1 MFKSL
6 LLKGRALCLL
16 LCCMVS
22 SLVVTAQTRHTGKV
36 IGSDD
41 KLPVVG
47 ASVRI
52 KGTNVGTVTDINGDF
67 AINVNPGNVLVVSYI
82 GYQSTEVTVQGNQ
95 SITISLQPAN
105 STLNE
110 VVVTGYT
117 SQRKKDISGSV
128 AVVDVADAKKIPT
141 TSSEQLL
148 QGQASGVTVINSGA
162 PGAPSTV
169 FVRGVGGFGN
179 TAPLY
184 VIDGVQTGDMSLVN
198 PNDIESISV
207 LKDAGAAAIY
217 GVSGGNGVIVVT
229 TKKGKAGKTT
239 ISYDGYYGTQLPLS
253 GNVWHLMNP
262 EQQSE
267 LAFRAGDK
275 ATEALYPGG
284 AGVIPTYGYHGTTG
298 VPIFG
303 AAGVTS
309 DPNILQYYKF
319 DASNPGN
326 DFLVQKFATGAGTD
340 WFHTV
345 FKQVPEQ
352 QHTITGS
359 GGNDKSTYLFSL
371 GYVNQQG
378 TLISTYEKRYQ
389 ARVNTNFSVLNN
401 HVRFG
406 ENGFVTYKENNGGY
420 NGSFQNEGSLIAY
433 TYREMPIVPQFDVQG
448 HYGGAY
454 DGPTGEPLGNGSN
467 PYAIAEN
474 ALTNN
479 AHFVYVQGN
488 IFAEAD
494 LAKYFTVHTSIG
506 GQLYNQYYWNLGY
519 NPYYDYESHGNPNS
533 ASENEQM
540 LSNYNW
546 TNTIV
551 YKETFGKHNIQ
562 VLGGYEQKESHGR
575 FFSASAQGFF
585 SLDPNYV
592 QLQYGTPVNA
602 PTSTIIQPTATE
614 SFFARLDYTYND
626 KYILGASVRRDGV
639 SLFYPGD
646 ASIKDQQWGTFP
658 SVSLAWRIS
667 QEDFLKG
674 VSWLNDLKLRGSYG
688 ELGYYGDVGG
698 TNAYSLYG
706 SGTGSTYYGINGGN
720 NSITQGF
727 RNTTIGNPHVS
738 WQTDKVTN
746 VGFDASIFNHFDVSV
761 EWYKKLVNGLL
772 FTQALPSTVGGGG
785 FPVVNVGNLEN
796 KGWDISATYHDRV
809 NKDFSFSLGAN
820 ITTYKTNILKEN
832 GVSPFFDTGGSRD
845 ANIVRD
851 QVGHPIGEFFG
862 YQVTGIYQS
871 DAAAATGATY
881 SGAKAGSFIYQ
892 DVNGDG
898 KINASDRTFIGDP
911 NPKFTYG
918 VNANASFRR
927 WDLSMVFYGSQG
939 NKDFNY
945 VRYWTDFYSTF
956 QGGKSLDLYNKGAIV
971 VNGVVTN
978 PGATVPAASY
988 SQAMG
993 SSAISSYYVEDGS
1006 FLKCRVAQLGYT
1018 FDPGVLR
1025 RVGIDKL
1032 HVYVQGTNLFTI
1044 TKYTGLD
1051 PEIIPSLANQ
1061 SGRNTSAAFGID
1073 YGAYPNNQK
1082 QYILGVNLTF

>member
-6 LLKGRALCLL
+6 LLKGRTLCLL
-16 LCCMVS
+16 LCCMIS

-36 IGSDD
+36 IGGDD

-52 KGTNVGTVTDINGDF
+52 KGTNTGTVTDVNGDF
-67 AINVNPGNVLVVSYI
+67 ALSVSPGNVLVVSYI
-82 GYQSTEVTVQGNQ
+82 GYVTQEVTVRAAEF
-95 SITISLQPAN
+95 ITISLQPAN
-105 STLNE
+105 GTLNE

-128 AVVDVADAKKIPT
+128 AVVDIADARKIPT

-162 PGAPSTV
+162 PGAASTV
-169 FVRGVGGFGN
+169 FIRGISAFGN
-179 TAPLY
+179 STPLY

-253 GNVWHLMNP
+253 GNVWHLINP
-262 EQQSE
+262 SQQSQ
-267 LAFRAGDK
+267 LAFTAGDGP
-275 ATEALYPGG
+275 TEKLYPGG
-284 AGVIPTYGYHGTTG
+284 AGTIPTYGYHGTTG
-298 VPIFG
+298 VPVFG
-303 AAGVTS
+303 TAGVTS
-309 DPNILQYYKF
+309 DPNIEQYYKF

-326 DFLVQKFATGAGTD
+326 DFLIQKFATGAGTD
-340 WFHTV
+340 WFHSV

-389 ARVNTNFSVLNN
+389 ARVNTNFSVANN

-406 ENGFVTYKENNGGY
+406 ENGYVTYKENNGGY

-433 TYREMPIVPQFDVQG
+433 TYREMPIIPIFDIG
-448 HYGGAY
+448 GNYGGGY
-454 DGPTGEPLGNGSN
+454 DGPNGEPLGNGSN
-467 PYAIAEN
+467 PYSIAQRG
-474 ALTNN
+474 LTNH
-479 AHFVYVQGN
+479 AHFVYVQGT

-494 LAKYFTVHTSIG
+494 IAKYFTARTAIG

-519 NPYYDYESHGNPNS
+519 NTYENFESHNSPNS
-533 ASENEQM
+533 ASENEQING
-540 LSNYNW
+540 SYNW

-562 VLGGYEQKESHGR
+562 VLGGYEQREFHGR
-575 FFSASAQGFF
+575 QFSASAQGFF

-602 PTSTIIQPTATE
+602 PTSNIYQPTAVE

-626 KYILGASVRRDGV
+626 RYILGATIRRDGS

-646 ASIKDQQWGTFP
+646 SKIKDAQWGTFP
-658 SVSLAWRIS
+658 SVSLAWRVS

-688 ELGYYGDVGG
+688 EAGFTGDVGG
-698 TNAYSLYG
+698 TNAYSLFG
-706 SGTGSTYYGINGGN
+706 SGTGSTYYGITGGN

-727 RNTTIGNPHVS
+727 RNTTIGNPKVS
-738 WQTDKVTN
+738 WQTDKITN
-746 VGFDASIFNHFDVSV
+746 VGLDVSLFNHLDLSV
-761 EWYKKLVNGLL
+761 EWYKKAVSGLL
-772 FTQALPSTVGGGG
+772 FTQGLPATVGGGSA
-785 FPVVNVGNLEN
+785 PVVNIGDIEN
-796 KGWDISATYHDRV
+796 HGWDVSANYRDRI
-809 NKDFSFSLGAN
+809 NKDFSFSVGAN
-820 ITTYKTNILKEN
+820 ITTYKNNIVKEN
-832 GVSPFFDTGGSRD
+832 GISNFFDTGSSRD
-845 ANIVRD
+845 NAIVRD
-851 QVGHPIGEFFG
+851 QVGHPIGAFFG

-871 DAAAATGATY
+871 DAAAASGATY
-881 SGAKAGSFIYQ
+881 SGAKAGAFSYK

-898 KINASDRTFIGDP
+898 KIDNNDRTWIGDP

-918 VNANASFRR
+918 VNLNASFQR
-927 WDLSMVFYGSQG
+927 WDLSMVLYGSQG

-956 QGGKSLDLYNKGAIV
+956 QGGKSLDLYNKGAV
-971 VNGVVTN
+971 VVGGVVTN
-978 PGATVPAASY
+978 PGATVPAASF
-988 SQAMG
+988 SQALG
-993 SSAISSYYVEDGS
+993 SSTVSSYYVEDGS
-1006 FLKCRVAQLGYT
+1006 FLKLRVAQLGYT
-1018 FDPGVLR
+1018 FDPGMLKKI
-1025 RVGIDKL
+1025 GIDKL

-1051 PEIIPSLANQ
+1051 PELVPSLANQ
-1061 SGRNTSAAFGID
+1061 NGRNASAAFGID